1 MKTAIALGKLALA
14 FGRTNRATFHEDGK
28 RPETDTDHTVMLGLI
43 ACTHCPKRL
52 DRGLVAQY
60 VLVHDLVEAKCGDT
74 NSFDMSEKAR
84 IEKDAREEAAF
95 LELREEFGVDSWMIR
110 KIIEYEWQESPEAR
124 YVRYLDKAMP
134 KITHMLNQCAA
145 IKRMRKSH
153 ADLVRAHEEQL
164 TKLGEE
170 YPEMDS
176 EITQLLLNL
185 MRASEEAYDIP
196 RNPYR

>member
-1 MKTAIALGKLALA
+1 
-14 FGRTNRATFHEDGK
+14 
-28 RPETDTDHTVMLGLI
+28 
-43 ACTHCPKRL
+43 
-52 DRGLVAQY
+52 
-60 VLVHDLVEAKCGDT
+60 
-74 NSFDMSEKAR
+74 
-84 IEKDAREEAAF
+84 
-95 LELREEFGVDSWMIR
+95 
-110 KIIEYEWQESPEAR
+110 
-124 YVRYLDKAMP
+124 
-134 KITHMLNQCAA
+134 
-145 IKRMRKSH
+145 MRKSH